1 MALSYCSIL
10 LVSSVQINISMKY
23 SVVQYGLFL
32 AGKYVLLC
40 NIAYLMR
47 AIICSVKY
55 RMASLHHANLC
66 YSYCAVWLISCVQ
79 IYGVFFCCFFKYA
92 MVQYITCL

>member
-1 MALSYCSIL
+1 MAISYCFIL
-10 LVSSVQINISMKY
+10 LVSSVHINISMKY
-23 SVVQYGLFL
+23 SVMQYGLSL

-40 NIAYLMR
+40 NIAYLMC
-47 AIICSVKY
+47 AIICSMKY

-79 IYGVFFCCFFKYA
+79 IYDFCFFFFF
-92 MVQYITCL
+92 